1 MGSEMCIRDSVS
13 NNRSNTHTVVE
24 VNGADRPG
32 LLYQITYHLVQLGL
46 QINSATVSTY
56 GEKVVD
62 VFYVKDVYGLKIER
76 ATTQDRIKQTL
87 IGVFHSQVPDTG
99 HDKERV

>member
-1 MGSEMCIRDSVS
+1 VPPRVIVS

-76 ATTQDRIKQTL
+76 ETTQDRIKHTL
-87 IGVFHSQVPDTG
+87 MGVFHPRVPDTG
-99 HDKERV
+99 LDKERV

>member
-1 MGSEMCIRDSVS
+1 MPPRVIVS

-76 ATTQDRIKQTL
+76 ETTQNRIKQTL
-87 IGVFHSQVPDTG
+87 MGVFNPQMSDTG
-99 HDKERV
+99 QDKERV

>member
-1 MGSEMCIRDSVS
+1 MTVPPRVIVS

-32 LLYQITYHLVQLGL
+32 LLYQLTYHLVQLGL

-76 ATTQDRIKQTL
+76 ETTQDRIKETL
-87 IGVFHSQVPDTG
+87 LGVFHRQMEDIS
-99 HDKERV
+99 HKKEMV

>member
-1 MGSEMCIRDSVS
+1 M
-13 NNRSNTHTVVE
+13 
-24 VNGADRPG
+24 
-32 LLYQITYHLVQLGL
+32 QLGL

-76 ATTQDRIKQTL
+76 ETTQDRIKRTL
-87 IGVFHSQVPDTG
+87 MGVFHPQVPGTG